1 MAFDTDK
8 FATYLRKHAGKHSQS
23 HCAKFVRLALEAG
36 GANTKGHPTPARLYG
51 PTLVS
56 NGFHEISVDNPD
68 KFAFQQGDIVVIQP
82 TKHGNPAGHIA
93 GYDGKDWISDFV
105 QHGFWPGTAY
115 AKEKPSYVVY
125 RR

>member
-36 GANTKGHPTPARLYG
+36 RADTKGHPTPARLYG
-51 PTLVS
+51 PTLLS

-82 TKHGNPAGHIA
+82 TRHGNPAGHIA
-93 GYDGKDWISDFV
+93 GYDGKEWISDFV
-105 QHGFWPGTAY
+105 QHGFCPGAAY

>member
-1 MAFDTDK
+1 MAFD
-8 FATYLRKHAGKHSQS
+8 GQ
-23 HCAKFVRLALEAG
+23 G
-36 GANTKGHPTPARLYG
+36 IAR
-51 PTLVS
+51 PNHRVFHVTLLS

-115 AKEKPSYVVY
+115 AKEKPNYVVY